1 MWILIFIL
9 FFVFSIAGYFGSQ
22 PYFRLEHLTPK
33 RVINTALIVMVVFT
47 IMMIAYVTGGFPQ
60 SVAAP
65 FMMGVYTLIAGF
77 FIGYA
82 YRQLKIRSEGG
93 DILYQHRTFWV
104 DFAPHIFAI
113 ILILYGLYRTAL
125 LTDLPITGI
134 RLTSGFSLISFGL
147 FGWTLKLVPEFRS
160 KGVMLLDQLIEWK
173 TVIAWGWHSEDVI
186 MIEYIDPTKEK
197 GNRIKQFV
205 TSIPEGD
212 RKEIEVVLKSKM
224 DEYADARKKV
234 LMPEED

>member
-1 MWILIFIL
+1 MWILTFIL
-9 FFVFSIAGYFGSQ
+9 LFIFAIAGYFGSQ
-22 PYFRLEHLTPK
+22 PHFRLEHLTPQ
-33 RVINTALIVMVVFT
+33 RVINTALLVMVVFT
-47 IMMIAYVTGGFPQ
+47 IMMIGYVMGAFPQ

-65 FMMGVYTLIAGF
+65 FMMGVYTTIAGF

-82 YRQLKIRSEGG
+82 FRQLKIRSEGG

-104 DFAPHIFAI
+104 DFAPYIFAI

-125 LTDLPITGI
+125 LTDIPITGI
-134 RLTSGFSLISFGL
+134 RLTSGFSLIAFGL

-160 KGVMLLDQLIEWK
+160 KGVMLLDKLIEWK
-173 TVIAWGWHSEDVI
+173 TVIAWGWHSENVI
-186 MIEYIDPTKEK
+186 MIEYIDPKKEK

-205 TSIPEGD
+205 TSIPEED

-224 DEYADARKKV
+224 DEYADARKEV
-234 LMPEED
+234 MMPED

>member
-1 MWILIFIL
+1 MLILTIILIF
-9 FFVFSIAGYFGSQ
+9 VFAIAGYFGSQ
-22 PYFRLEHLTPK
+22 PYFRLEQLTPQ
-33 RVINTALIVMVVFT
+33 RVINSALLVMVLFT
-47 IMMIAYVTGGFPQ
+47 ILMIAYVLDVFPQ

-65 FMMGVYTLIAGF
+65 FMMGVYTFIAGF

-82 YRQLKIRSEGG
+82 YRQLKARSKGG

-113 ILILYGLYRTAL
+113 LLILYGLYRTAL
-125 LTDLPITGI
+125 LSDLPITGL
-134 RLTSGFSLISFGL
+134 RLTSGFSLIAFGL

-160 KGVMLLDQLIEWK
+160 KGVLFLDQFIKWK
-173 TVIAWGWHSEDVI
+173 TVIAWGWHNEDVI
-186 MIEYIDPTKEK
+186 MIEYIDPKKEK

-205 TSIPEGD
+205 TSIPEDD

-224 DEYADARKKV
+224 DEYAEARKEIM
-234 LMPEED
+234 MPED